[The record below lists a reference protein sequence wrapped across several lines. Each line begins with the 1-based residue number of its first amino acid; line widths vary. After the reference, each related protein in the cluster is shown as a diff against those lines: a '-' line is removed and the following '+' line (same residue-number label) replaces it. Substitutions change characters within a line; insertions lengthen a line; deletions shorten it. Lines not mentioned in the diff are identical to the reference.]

1 MEEGDT
7 NSMSTVIDE
16 RIVKMVFNNDK
27 FDGNIE
33 AAIAA
38 LDKLTSK
45 LDDVTS
51 VNHLSNALSYAFSG
65 TNRSL
70 NEVKD
75 NVSSI
80 SERFTDLGIIGVTA
94 LQRITNQAIDTG
106 EKLVKSLTVDQLS
119 AGWDK
124 LAKKTTSAGTLRSQG
139 FSMEEVEEQLNR
151 LMWFT
156 DETSYEFTNMVD
168 NIGKF
173 TAAGQGL
180 KDSVTAMEGIA
191 NWAAL
196 SGQNAT
202 VASRAMYQLSQAM
215 SAGVMKRQDYQ
226 SIQTANMDTLEFK
239 QKAIEAA
246 IALGTLKKVGE
257 NTYQSLIVP
266 DSDTFGVESMVNSLT
281 EGLWFTSDVM
291 MSVFSDYSS
300 AVDQL
305 YDYTNEH
312 GVTASE
318 AIDLLGNDVDAFGLK
333 AFRAAQEA
341 RTLIDAIN
349 SGKEAVASGWMTTF
363 EKIFGNYDE
372 QVRLWTDLANL
383 LYDVFATSS
392 EYRNTLLGDWKE
404 AGGRTQL
411 FDSIYSI
418 VDSIGIM
425 GGSIKNAFRDLFPK
439 TTVDQLL
446 SITGAFETFANKIA
460 EFTDRHS
467 DDIYNAFHGLFS
479 IVRVGVD
486 IFETFASIIFELV
499 KRVTPLSDIV
509 LKAAG
514 SVGKFVSEF
523 TTFTSN
529 GHDISAVQYFGEVVN
544 TVFSTIQSGAE
555 ALSPVLTALG
565 NVFTSVISAMGE
577 AVSKAFNATDF
588 YQISGFLTTL
598 LLGIF
603 TSNNVNGL
611 TETIKKFSSDI
622 RGTITGTVQSLNP
635 FTELLETWQDSLK
648 PKTLMDLAK
657 ALTLLAVSMVLIA
670 SIDTSKLGSTIAAMS
685 VIMAELFGLMAL
697 LSSISS
703 RDFLNSITSI
713 ATIASTMITV
723 SISLLALSGALK
735 LMSTISFDDMTT
747 ALMGFTAILAGL
759 VGTINVLSKIDGR
772 ISTSSLKLIGFAT
785 AITVLSVALKIL
797 STINTEHMLT
807 TVAALGGVLLEI
819 AAFEKVLSGTKGSIA
834 IATSLNLIA
843 TSMIIFSVAI
853 ERLGSI
859 PWDTATN
866 GLLAMGIALGEIAI
880 ATTAMSGG
888 KHLISSGIA
897 MTIMA
902 SAMIILSN
910 ALRSMG
916 TMSLA
921 EIGKSLATLAGS
933 LTILTL
939 GMIGLS
945 KALPGAAALLV
956 ISSALTIFA
965 GAISTI
971 GSLPLK
977 VIAVGLV
984 SLVGTLAIVAGAALL
999 LGPIVPVILALAA
1012 ALALFGVGLTGVSV
1026 SIAAFGVALTT
1037 LATLAISGK
1046 VIITGLVNL
1055 FESLIALIPSLLT
1068 HVAKGIVSMIEVLGA
1083 AASTITKTIVEI
1095 VGSLLDAGTTL
1106 IPQFVDF
1113 GLTLITSLLQGISS
1127 RIEDITTA
1135 AVDIVVGFLNGLSSR
1150 MDDIVA
1156 AGFNFAATFISSIGN
1171 GISEG
1176 LPQIGSAIG
1185 DLVSGIVLGFAN
1197 GIISGISSI
1206 VKNIIEL
1213 GKSVIDA
1220 LKDFLGIHSPSV
1232 KFQELGQYATEG
1244 FAIGLTDRLDKVRS
1258 AANKVASEALSKI
1271 DSYNKEFQQMG
1282 AKLITS
1288 FIKGVDSKAV
1298 IVVSAFQTIVNDV
1311 ITVLDGY
1318 YNQFY
1323 NVGMYLD
1330 RGFANGID
1338 DYAYLVTR
1346 AARQMAQDAYDA
1358 AMDELDAASPSKLFT
1373 TVGSYV
1379 PQGFALGIGSEQTRV
1394 KSAATSMADAAIS
1407 TVNDAVSAIVSYMDD
1422 SIDTSP
1428 VIKPVLDI
1436 SEVAQGAQSINTML
1450 SRNQAIAASSGFIQN
1465 GVNSSSES
1473 VSGNNVYQ
1481 FTQNNYSPKAL
1492 SRLEIYRQTKNQFSA
1507 LKGTV

>member
-7 NSMSTVIDE
+7 DDMSTIIDE

-38 LDKLTSK
+38 LDKLTAK
-45 LDDVTS
+45 LKDVSS
-51 VNHLSNALSYAFSG
+51 VNALSTALSNAFSG

-70 NEVKD
+70 NDVKD

-80 SERFTDLGIIGVTA
+80 SERFTNLGIIGVTA

-106 EKLVKSLTVDQLS
+106 EKLVKSLTIDQLS

-124 LAKKTTSAGTLRSQG
+124 LAKKTTSVGTLRSQG
-139 FSMEEVEEQLNR
+139 FSMEDVEEQLDR

-226 SIQTANMDTLEFK
+226 SVQSANMDTLEFK
-239 QKAIEAA
+239 QKAIDAA
-246 IALGTLKKVGE
+246 VALGTLKKVGE
-257 NTYQSLIVP
+257 DTYQSLIVP
-266 DSDTFGVESMVNSLT
+266 NSDTFNVASMANSLT

-300 AVDQL
+300 VVDQL

-318 AIDLLGNDVDAFGLK
+318 AIDLLGNDVDVFGLK

-341 RTLIDAIN
+341 RTLSDAIN

-383 LYDVFATSS
+383 LYAVFATSADD
-392 EYRNTLLGDWKE
+392 RNSLLTEWKD

-411 FDSIYSI
+411 FDSIYAI
-418 VDSIGIM
+418 VDSIRTM
-425 GGSIKNAFRDLFPK
+425 TSSVKNAFRDLFPK
-439 TTVDQLL
+439 ATAAQLL
-446 SITGAFETFANKIA
+446 SVTSAFEKFANKIT
-460 EFTDRHS
+460 EFTNDHS
-467 DDIYNAFHGLFS
+467 DDIYNIFHGLFS
-479 IVRVGVD
+479 VARVGVD
-486 IFETFASIIFELV
+486 VFETFTSVVFELV
-499 KRVTPLSDIV
+499 KRITPLSDII

-523 TTFTSN
+523 TTFTNN
-529 GHDISAVQYFGEVVN
+529 GHEISAVKYFGEVLN
-544 TVFSTIQSGAE
+544 TTFSAIRNGAE
-555 ALSPVLTALG
+555 ALAPVLTALG
-565 NVFTSVISAMGE
+565 SIFTSVISAMGE
-577 AVSKAFNATDF
+577 AVSKTFNATDF

-622 RGTITGTVQSLNP
+622 RGTIIDTVSSLNP

-685 VIMAELFGLMAL
+685 VIMAELFGLMTL
-697 LSSISS
+697 LGGIGS

-713 ATIASTMITV
+713 STIASTMVTV

-759 VGTINVLSKIDGR
+759 VGTINILSKIDGR

-797 STINTEHMLT
+797 SSINTEHMLT

-819 AAFEKVLSGTKGSIA
+819 AAFEKVLNGTKGSIA

-859 PWDTATN
+859 PWDTTTN

-971 GSLPLK
+971 GSLPLN
-977 VIAVGLV
+977 VIAIGLV
-984 SLVGTLAIVAGAALL
+984 SLVGALAIVAGATLL

-1037 LATLAISGK
+1037 LAISGN
-1046 VIITGLVNL
+1046 VIITGLVSL
-1055 FESLIALIPSLLT
+1055 FESLIVLIPNLLT
-1068 HVAKGIVSMIEVLGA
+1068 NVAKGIVSMIEVLGA
-1083 AASTITKTIVEI
+1083 AASTIAKTIVEI

-1106 IPQFVDF
+1106 IPQFVEF

-1156 AGFNFAATFISSIGN
+1156 AGFNFAATFISSVGN

-1185 DLVSGIVLGFAN
+1185 DLASGIVTGFVK
-1197 GIISGISSI
+1197 GILSGIGSV
-1206 VKNIIEL
+1206 VKNAIEL
-1213 GKSVIDA
+1213 AKSVVDA
-1220 LKDFLGIHSPSV
+1220 IKDFLGIHSPSV
-1232 KFQELGQYATEG
+1232 KFQQLGQYATEG
-1244 FAIGLTDRLDKVRS
+1244 FAIGLTDRLDKVRVS
-1258 AANKVASEALSKI
+1258 ANKVASEALSKI

-1288 FIKGVDSKAV
+1288 FIKGVDSKATIAV
-1298 IVVSAFQTIVNDV
+1298 TAFRTIANDI
-1311 ITVLDGY
+1311 ITTLDSY

-1323 NVGMYLD
+1323 NIGMYLD
-1330 RGFANGID
+1330 QGFANGID

-1379 PQGFALGIGSEQTRV
+1379 PQGFAIGIGSEQNRV
-1394 KSAATSMADAAIS
+1394 QYAATSMVEAAIS
-1407 TVNDAVSAIVSYMDD
+1407 TVNDAVSAIVTYMDD
-1422 SIDTSP
+1422 SINTNP
-1428 VIKPVLDI
+1428 VIKPILDI

-1450 SRNQAIAASSGFIQN
+1450 SHSQAIAASSGFIQN
-1465 GVNSSSES
+1465 GVNNSSES